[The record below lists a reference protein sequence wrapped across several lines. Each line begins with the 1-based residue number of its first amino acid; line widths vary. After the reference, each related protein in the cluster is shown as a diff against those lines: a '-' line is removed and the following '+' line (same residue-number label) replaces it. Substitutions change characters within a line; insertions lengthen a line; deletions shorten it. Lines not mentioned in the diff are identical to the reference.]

1 MSIYSD
7 VRTRARLVALAALA
21 PEFPTTP
28 VIFSHVGGSEP
39 ATSYVIVNILNVEQ
53 QGHGG
58 ASTVVEPINEETAT
72 LNLFGAY
79 EILVQYSFCGSQSGD
94 LAQEFNHRISNDP
107 LVRLEIQRN
116 NLGLMR
122 KSQVRRAPQKRDTQ
136 WVEYNNMDITFNY
149 VINTSTVVD
158 TVAAVVIETDFQ
170 DGTPTEIFS
179 VPPGIIYP

>member
-7 VRTRARLVALAALA
+7 VRTNVRDVALAALSA
-21 PEFPTTP
+21 EFPTTP
-28 VIFSHVGGSEP
+28 IIFSHVNGPEP
-39 ATSYVIVNILNVEQ
+39 AESYVIVNILSVDQ

-58 ASTVVEPINEETAT
+58 SSTVVEPIDEETAT
-72 LNLFGAY
+72 LNFHGAY
-79 EILVQYSFCGSQSGD
+79 EVLVQYSFCGSQSG
-94 LAQEFNHRISNDP
+94 AVANEFNHRINNDP

-116 NLGLMR
+116 NLGFMR
-122 KSQVRRAPQKRDTQ
+122 KSPVRRAPQKRDTQ
-136 WVEYNNMDITFNY
+136 WVEYNNMDVTFNY
-149 VINTSTVVD
+149 IVNTSTVVD